1 MSVPLDPSAGVCLV
15 KQKVEGSISPETN
28 FHPVYLKGRGINQGY
43 LGGLGR
49 EKEKEMV
56 FINCVASLH
65 KEKMKDK
72 PEKENIFSLSNLL
85 MDQSWSQPL
94 T

>member
-1 MSVPLDPSAGVCLV
+1 VCLV
-15 KQKVEGSISPETN
+15 KQKVEGSISSETN
-28 FHPVYLKGRGINQGY
+28 LHPVYLKGRGINGY

-49 EKEKEMV
+49 EKEKKMV
-56 FINCVASLH
+56 FINCVASLQ

-72 PEKENIFSLSNLL
+72 PEKSLSNLL